1 MRAAIDIAEHRVTAA
16 HRKTMEAA
24 GAQLDDEAA
33 RGAVRDL
40 IERDERDAGR
50 RGGETLGQGS
60 FAFGKSAQQAS

>member
-1 MRAAIDIAEHRVTAA
+1 MRAAIDIAEHRVAA
-16 HRKTMEAA
+16 PDREAVEAA
-24 GAQLDDEAA
+24 GAQLDDKAA

-40 IERDERDAGR
+40 IERAERDASW